1 MALFNL
7 YLLNNMKNENI
18 EDKDLNEAVEES
30 ANEQETEEIVEEQAN
45 SDENSEV
52 SEESDSKSELEI
64 LQDDLSE
71 SKDKYLR
78 LYSEFEN
85 FRRRTAKEKLEMVQ
99 TANES
104 LISDLLPIIDD
115 FERAEKSFK
124 ENDSDIKA
132 LKEGLDLISNKFKKV
147 LEQKGLKVMD
157 HKEGT
162 DFDPEFHE
170 AITQIPAPKKK
181 LKGKIV
187 DVIEKGY
194 LLKEKVVRYAKV
206 VIGS

>member
-1 MALFNL
+1 ME
-7 YLLNNMKNENI
+7 NENL
-18 EDKDLNEAVEES
+18 EENEIQESADNQVEES
-30 ANEQETEEIVEEQAN
+30 KKEGNAEEEVGSNENGVSPKAEEEA
-45 SDENSEV
+45 DT
-52 SEESDSKSELEI
+52 KSELEV
-64 LQDDLSE
+64 LQDELSE

-104 LISDLLPIIDD
+104 LISDLLSVIDD
-115 FERAEKSFK
+115 FERAEKSF
-124 ENDSDIKA
+124 EGNDSDIKA
-132 LKEGLDLISNKFKKV
+132 LKEGLDLISGKFKKI
-147 LEQKGLKVMD
+147 LEQKGLKTME
-157 HKEGT
+157 HKQGS

-194 LLKEKVVRYAKV
+194 LLKDKVVRYAKV

>member
-1 MALFNL
+1 
-7 YLLNNMKNENI
+7 MKNENI

>member
-1 MALFNL
+1 ME
-7 YLLNNMKNENI
+7 NENL
-18 EDKDLNEAVEES
+18 EENEIQESADNQVEES
-30 ANEQETEEIVEEQAN
+30 KKEGNAEEEVGSNENGVSPKAEEEA
-45 SDENSEV
+45 DT
-52 SEESDSKSELEI
+52 KSELEV
-64 LQDDLSE
+64 LQDELSE

-104 LISDLLPIIDD
+104 LISDLLSVIDD
-115 FERAEKSFK
+115 FERAEKSF
-124 ENDSDIKA
+124 EDNDSDIKA
-132 LKEGLDLISNKFKKV
+132 LKEGLDLISGKFKKI
-147 LEQKGLKVMD
+147 LEQKGLKTME
-157 HKEGT
+157 HKQGS

-194 LLKEKVVRYAKV
+194 LLKDKVVRYAKV

>member
-1 MALFNL
+1 MENQNL
-7 YLLNNMKNENI
+7 DEKEMS
-18 EDKDLNEAVEES
+18 ES
-30 ANEQETEEIVEEQAN
+30 AETELNDQELKDDNSETADLTEETDQQEEEQETEEKDPLAV
-45 SDENSEV
+45 
-52 SEESDSKSELEI
+52 
-64 LQDDLSE
+64 LQDELAE

-99 TANES
+99 TANEN
-104 LISDLLPIIDD
+104 LITDLLPVIDD

-124 ENDSDIKA
+124 ENENDTKA
-132 LKEGLDLISNKFKKV
+132 LQEGLDLIFNKLKKV
-147 LEQKGLKVMD
+147 LEQKGLKTMD

-162 DFDPEFHE
+162 AFDPEFHE
-170 AITQIPAPKKK
+170 AITQIPAPKTK

-194 LLKEKVVRYAKV
+194 LLKDKVIRYAKV
-206 VIGS
+206 VTGS